1 LKRFSISLRTLNT
14 LGAGN
19 LFGGIM
25 PEQRDEKF
33 LRRAIVLSETAVA
46 RGARPFGAIIC
57 DGDGRVVSEAG
68 SVAPVDPRDWTAHSE
83 MQALRAASAAMTWE
97 ALGRAT
103 IYASGEP
110 CPMCA
115 AAIYWCN
122 IRRLVFC
129 VSEPAMRALR
139 EPYERAAGIAMRC
152 DEIFARCGRQ
162 VEVIGPLIEEE
173 GLRAH
178 RLFWPNARADV

>member
-1 LKRFSISLRTLNT
+1 MSELRD
-14 LGAGN
+14 N
-19 LFGGIM
+19 L
-25 PEQRDEKF
+25 F
-33 LRRAIVLSETAVA
+33 LRRAIALSEEA
-46 RGARPFGAIIC
+46 GAHGGRPFGAVIC
-57 DGDGRVVSEAG
+57 DGAGQVVAEAR

-83 MQALRAASAAMTWE
+83 MQALRAASAVMTWE
-97 ALGRAT
+97 ALGSAT

-122 IRRLVFC
+122 IRRLVFS

-152 DEIFARCGRQ
+152 EEILGRCGRR
-162 VEVIGPLIEEE
+162 VEVLGPLLEDE
-173 GLRAH
+173 GIKVH
-178 RLFWPNARADV
+178 RLFWPNARPEV